1 MQRMQG
7 AILAVMTGLVG
18 LAGLG
23 PLPVALPG
31 PLPEPLQV
39 RFKLADGVQVA
50 GMMTAWDAQGF
61 DGSFGRRE
69 WVDLIAN
76 DVWKLYRRVMDDQ
89 DAGHWVDLGGVLLLS
104 DGGGS
109 RAEQAFA
116 WALRLDQTVTE
127 AVDAARH
134 RADEVHRQREELQ
147 RAIEA
152 ERLNTRSP
160 EAGPWRADVWPV
172 LTMDEQQAARLAMA
186 NESQQIARDATLP
199 PNPIET
205 DYFLFYSDMPR
216 LQAARWALML
226 DKTYDEISRLVG
238 LGDGRNI
245 FWGKA
250 AVLVFKDQDRFR
262 LVEAETFGQLV
273 PLKVMGM
280 CHPVGP
286 KVFIS
291 CYRAA
296 DDDELAATLVRET
309 VHGYFHRFGTPKRLP
324 AWANEGLAEY
334 IVGASVKADPV
345 DDALRRSALQFI
357 RGGGNVQA
365 LLDLNYLDDSWPG
378 PNEIG
383 RAVGFL
389 LIELMIRENQAG
401 FGSWVRVVKRGD
413 DWEQAL
419 RERYGVGRNRLVG
432 AFVQYYMVND

>member
-1 MQRMQG
+1 MRG
-7 AILAVMTGLVG
+7 AILAAITGLVG
-18 LAGLG
+18 LAGL
-23 PLPVALPG
+23 G

-50 GMMTAWDAQGF
+50 GMMTAWDAEGF
-61 DGSFGRRE
+61 GGSFGRRE
-69 WVDLIAN
+69 WVDLVAN
-76 DVWKLYRRVMDDQ
+76 DAWKLYRRVMDDQ
-89 DAGHWVDLGGVLLLS
+89 DAGHWVDLGGVLLQME
-104 DGGGS
+104 GGDS
-109 RAEQAFA
+109 RAEQAFTQA
-116 WALRLDQTVTE
+116 QRLDQTV
-127 AVDAARH
+127 ADRIDAARH
-134 RADEVHRQREELQ
+134 VADEVRRDREELQ

-172 LTMDEQQAARLAMA
+172 LTIDEQQAARSAMA

-199 PNPIET
+199 SNPIET

-226 DKTYDEISRLVG
+226 DKTYDEISKLVG
-238 LGDGRNI
+238 LREDQNI

-273 PLKVMGM
+273 PLKVTGM

-286 KVFIS
+286 KVFII

-309 VHGYFHRFGTPKRLP
+309 VHGYLHRFGTPKRLP

-334 IVGASVKADPV
+334 LVAASVKADQV
-345 DDALRRSALQFI
+345 DEALRRDALQFI

-365 LLDLNYLDDSWPG
+365 VLDLNYADDSWPG

-389 LIELMIRENQAG
+389 LIELMIRENRAG
-401 FGSWVRVVKRGD
+401 FGAWVRSVKRGD
-413 DWEQAL
+413 DWQEAL

>member
-7 AILAVMTGLVG
+7 AILAAITGLVG

-23 PLPVALPG
+23 PLQG
-31 PLPEPLQV
+31 PLPEPLPV

-50 GMMTAWDAQGF
+50 GMMTAWDVAGF

-69 WVDLIAN
+69 WVDLVAN
-76 DVWKLYRRVMDDQ
+76 DAWKLYRRVMDDQ
-89 DAGHWVDLGGVLLLS
+89 DAGHWVDLGGVMLLM
-104 DGGGS
+104 DGGES
-109 RAEQAFA
+109 WAEQAFTR
-116 WALRLDQTVTE
+116 ALRLDKTV
-127 AVDAARH
+127 ADRIDAARH
-134 RADEVHRQREELQ
+134 RADEVRRQREELQ

-172 LTMDEQQAARLAMA
+172 LTIDEQQAARSAMA
-186 NESQQIARDATLP
+186 NESQQIARDSTLP
-199 PNPIET
+199 LSPIET

-226 DKTYDEISRLVG
+226 DKTYDEISKLVG
-238 LGDGRNI
+238 LREDQNI

-273 PLKVMGM
+273 PLKVTGM

-309 VHGYFHRFGTPKRLP
+309 VHGYLHRFGTPKRLP

-334 IVGASVKADPV
+334 LVAASVKADQV
-345 DDALRRSALQFI
+345 DDALRREALQFI
-357 RGGGNVQA
+357 RSGGNVQA
-365 LLDLNYLDDSWPG
+365 VLDLNYADDTWPG

-389 LIELMIRENQAG
+389 LIELMIRENRAG
-401 FGSWVRVVKRGD
+401 FSAWVRAVKRGD
-413 DWEQAL
+413 DWEEAL
-419 RERYGVGRNRLVG
+419 RNRYGVARSRLVNT
-432 AFVQYYMVND
+432 FVQYYMVND

>member
-7 AILAVMTGLVG
+7 AILAVITGLVG

-23 PLPVALPG
+23 PFQG

-50 GMMTAWDAQGF
+50 GMMTAWDAEGF
-61 DGSFGRRE
+61 DGSFGRRA
-69 WVDLIAN
+69 WVDLVAN
-76 DVWKLYRRVMDDQ
+76 DTWKLYRRVMDDQ
-89 DAGHWVDLGGVLLLS
+89 DASHWVDLGGVLLLME
-104 DGGGS
+104 GGDS
-109 RAEQAFA
+109 QAEKAFTQ
-116 WALRLDQTVTE
+116 ALRLDETVAE
-127 AVDAARH
+127 AIEAARH
-134 RADEVHRQREELQ
+134 RADVARRERVELQ

-172 LTMDEQQAARLAMA
+172 LTIDEQQAARSAILS
-186 NESQQIARDATLP
+186 ESQQIARDATLP
-199 PNPIET
+199 LSPIET

-216 LQAARWALML
+216 LQAAKWALML
-226 DKTYDEISRLVG
+226 DKTYDEISKLVG
-238 LGDGRNI
+238 LREGQNI

-273 PLKVMGM
+273 PLKVTGM

-296 DDDELAATLVRET
+296 EDDEVAATLVRQT
-309 VHGYFHRFGTPKRLP
+309 VHGYLHRFGTPKRLP

-334 IVGASVKADPV
+334 LVAASVKADPV
-345 DDALRRSALQFI
+345 DDALRRDALQFI

-365 LLDLNYLDDSWPG
+365 VLDLNYADDSWPG

-389 LIELMIRENQAG
+389 LIELMIRENPAG
-401 FGSWVRVVKRGD
+401 FGAWVRAVKRGD
-413 DWEQAL
+413 DWEEAL
-419 RERYGVGRNRLVG
+419 RDHYGVGRSRLVST
-432 AFVQYYMVND
+432 FVQYYMVND

>member
-39 RFKLADGVQVA
+39 RFKLADGVQVT

-127 AVDAARH
+127 AIGAARH
-134 RADEVHRQREELQ
+134 RADEVRRQREELQ

-334 IVGASVKADPV
+334 IVAASVKADPV

-389 LIELMIRENQAG
+389 LIELMIRENRVG